1 VSVPLEAKLC
11 DQSNSC
17 ERASGNLQM
26 LDRVTEGEERRGQT
40 TAARIIQSSD
50 PKLLEIRIRVY
61 IRSEMK
67 KQTRGKRRRL
77 NIMGV
82 SPLVMGLMRF

>member
-1 VSVPLEAKLC
+1 
-11 DQSNSC
+11 
-17 ERASGNLQM
+17 M

-67 KQTRGKRRRL
+67 KQTRGKRMRL